1 MSQGSS
7 IALWDNENPH
17 VRRCHPNGGHHLCVL
32 SELRVMLGHLP
43 CFLQVPPTC
52 PATTSKDTPIQRWRD
67 SSTCLQ
73 QPPLSLPEASGKE
86 TSPGSLSEQV
96 WPEQPVSPCHDVR
109 LSLPARSR
117 RTGGGCIAWCHTAAP
132 AGTVQ
137 PTQLSSPS
145 HHPARPPGA
154 AQSRTQRSGQ
164 AGTEARCTP
173 TLSKSWEAPA
183 RESAGKEA
191 PGR

>member
-17 VRRCHPNGGHHLCVL
+17 VRRCHLNEGHHLCVL

-52 PATTSKDTPIQRWRD
+52 PATTNKDTLIQRWRD
-67 SSTCLQ
+67 SSTYLQ
-73 QPPLSLPEASGKE
+73 QPSLSLPEASGKE
-86 TSPGSLSEQV
+86 SSPSFLPEQV
-96 WPEQPVSPCHDVR
+96 WPEHPVSPWHDVG

-132 AGTVQ
+132 AGTAQ

-154 AQSRTQRSGQ
+154 ARGRTQGSGQ
-164 AGTEARCTP
+164 AGARVGYTR
-173 TLSKSWEAPA
+173 TLSKNWELPA
-183 RESAGKEA
+183 RESAGKKIPA
-191 PGR
+191 S